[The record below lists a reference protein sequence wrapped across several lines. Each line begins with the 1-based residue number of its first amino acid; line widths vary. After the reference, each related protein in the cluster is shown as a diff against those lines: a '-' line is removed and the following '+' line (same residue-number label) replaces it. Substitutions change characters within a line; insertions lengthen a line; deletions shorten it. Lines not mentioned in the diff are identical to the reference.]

1 MRLHKHLVHVI
12 FLDVYHE
19 IYKPLVN
26 VVFSH
31 MVMRYINPWSMF
43 DTIFYKTKGYQAE
56 SRPVI
61 NNVHTRIITLP
72 TIELCKIAFLT
83 YIKEPD
89 WYLTRTDHQ
98 EKE

>member
-1 MRLHKHLVHVI
+1 MDTQLVVQK
-12 FLDVYHE
+12 
-19 IYKPLVN
+19 YKDWQMGQPNKRTVTGATL
-26 VVFSH
+26 FK
-31 MVMRYINPWSMF
+31 MF

-61 NNVHTRIITLP
+61 NNVRTRIIILP

-89 WYLTRTDHQ
+89 WYLPRAEHKRTEHQ
-98 EKE
+98 GKE